1 MDPEHYNS
9 YLQESGFIKPLKD
22 WVLNVWSRVPF
33 FKIVAYQVPD
43 PLVLDALGNKITNQ
57 KFRLK
62 ITRGKNETTGNM
74 RKKIIYL
81 DYYDTKVEDV
91 TRELCK
97 CEPSFLSCGH
107 IYQIILNAIRT
118 TELML
123 DSEAAVESFLEAT
136 KWNTFGFFRSRL
148 LGHDQVFL
156 IVLFPLEFYQDENL
170 RIELMN

>member
-1 MDPEHYNS
+1 M
-9 YLQESGFIKPLKD
+9 
-22 WVLNVWSRVPF
+22 
-33 FKIVAYQVPD
+33 AYQVPD
-43 PLVLDALGNKITNQ
+43 PLVLGALGNKITNQ

-97 CEPSFLSCGH
+97 YEPSFLSCGH
-107 IYQIILNAIRT
+107 IYQIILNAIST
-118 TELML
+118 TELVL